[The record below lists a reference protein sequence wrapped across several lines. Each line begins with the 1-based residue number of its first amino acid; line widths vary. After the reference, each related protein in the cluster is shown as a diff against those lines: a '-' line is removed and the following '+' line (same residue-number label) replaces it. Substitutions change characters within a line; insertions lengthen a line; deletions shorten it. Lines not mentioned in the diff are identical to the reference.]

1 MFDPRFISIFLIS
14 FITGVYQIFLNLN
27 IKIIYMPILQDDRF
41 LVYCVMFSTFASI
54 LGAFFWGYIGD
65 NKNFYSTLLI
75 FSIFDLLVKIYG
87 KFATNKLTIFLLFIF
102 IGFIDKG
109 MITIMGPGLVKIFGI
124 ETAT

>member
-1 MFDPRFISIFLIS
+1 
-14 FITGVYQIFLNLN
+14 
-27 IKIIYMPILQDDRF
+27 MPILQDDRF

-65 NKNFYSTLLI
+65 NKNFYYTLLI

-102 IGFIDKG
+102 IGLIDKG